1 MRIQSKYLDEKLTA
15 ADPTSKWISD
25 FVHSNNPKFAGKSKK
40 ERIRMALGA
49 SYAAKGQSRNEEI
62 TQVDELKKSTLASY
76 VNKAAGGVDNSVAS
90 KFLDMG
96 SQHARGEH
104 DKAGKSAQLGAKRI
118 QGIRKAVTKLA
129 KEEIDSV
136 PASKSLQKAHDD
148 ERKKRGL
155 PDPSYYLELM
165 KKKKQEIED
174 MKKEEVTP
182 PFTPDKPKKNPGVV
196 PGKYGVGPS
205 LAKHLAKKGMQ
216 KQLEKNPVKE
226 EVEELDEI
234 SKGLAIRYAKKAN
247 VDLDKRDASGEGITR
262 KSTNRETGLGRA
274 VSTINKQ
281 GGLTMIDRLRHGIKK
296 GSMVGVKEKVEP
308 IEELSKTTLASYA
321 KKAAKKSKINQMM
334 ADRFEKDSERSR
346 NPYKKIAVRDL
357 AKDYQNKAWKREDG
371 YNKAIDRLAKEEV
384 ELDEEESAHTK
395 LMNHH
400 AKLAKESAKKA
411 HEFANKNNR
420 KKYEHF
426 HDLADKHVDA
436 SYAHEKAAKTNNPQH
451 SKDAYAAT
459 KEVNKMGMR
468 EELEINEMD
477 KSQPSSSRGAEG
489 LPVGKKAEP
498 AKTDKVMQDALKA
511 LQKQYKKVKEEV
523 DLDESGGPVVW
534 KKGNDHI
541 EKYGNEKFA
550 LYKNGKKTKYYK
562 SMDDAKSALQ
572 EDGKLKGG
580 AKDPCWKG
588 YQMVGTKKKGGREVP
603 NCVPREET
611 ELKSF
616 KALREKLN
624 GNR

>member
-1 MRIQSKYLDEKLTA
+1 MRIMNKYLDEKLTS

-49 SYAAKGQSRNEEI
+49 SYAAKGQSKNEEI

-96 SQHARGEH
+96 AQHARGEH
-104 DKAGKSAQLGAKRI
+104 DKAGKSAQMGAKRI

-129 KEEIDSV
+129 KEEVEQIDELDKEPGGTLHRYLASPKQRQRRIKAAIENPDKLKKINKGMRSAETKIEKERQKQTGMNPQYQPPPPTPRQIQKMDLRYTHEQTDSV

-155 PDPSYYLELM
+155 PDPSYYLKLAAQ
-165 KKKKQEIED
+165 KKKEIED

-182 PFTPDKPKKNPGVV
+182 PFTPDKPKKNSGVV
-196 PGKYGVGPS
+196 PGKHGVGPS

-226 EVEELDEI
+226 EVEELDE
-234 SKGLAIRYAKKAN
+234 
-247 VDLDKRDASGEGITR
+247 
-262 KSTNRETGLGRA
+262 
-274 VSTINKQ
+274 
-281 GGLTMIDRLRHGIKK
+281 
-296 GSMVGVKEKVEP
+296 
-308 IEELSKTTLASYA
+308 LSKTTLASYA
-321 KKAAKKSKINQMM
+321 KKAARDSRLSQSL
-334 ADRFEKDSERSR
+334 ADRYKKDRSR
-346 NPYKKIAVRDL
+346 QPHKKIIAGKF
-357 AKDYQNKAWKREDG
+357 AKDYQDTAWKREDG

-384 ELDEEESAHTK
+384 EK
-395 LMNHH
+395 C
-400 AKLAKESAKKA
+400 
-411 HEFANKNNR
+411 
-420 KKYEHF
+420 
-426 HDLADKHVDA
+426 V
-436 SYAHEKAAKTNNPQH
+436 
-451 SKDAYAAT
+451 
-459 KEVNKMGMR
+459 
-468 EELEINEMD
+468 
-477 KSQPSSSRGAEG
+477 AEG
-489 LPVGKKAEP
+489 SKEKTPGVALSKAYEKDFDGNKPGHNKPETALTGTYSKTGKPGGE
-498 AKTDKVMQDALKA
+498 LK
-511 LQKQYKKVKEEV
+511 KKGVAEEV
-523 DLDESGGPVVW
+523 ELDESGGPVVW

-541 EKYGNEKFA
+541 EKYGDEKFA

-624 GNR
+624 GNC